1 MIVEVDIK
9 GVVDSINSHIN
20 YSPILRFV
28 AERYVE
34 ELRGKVN
41 SSLKGGKEAYLN
53 SIKMQCDEK
62 EATIYID
69 TATDP
74 IVKGIEEG
82 KPPFDMKIGLLNGQ
96 KAKVSK
102 KGVKYATIPIRFR
115 NPQAKGSLGGELS
128 INFRRVSDN
137 SNPASWIHPGIE
149 KRDFLNKTL
158 IDFDIKGVV
167 EDFFIQNSLK

>member
-1 MIVEVDIK
+1 MIVEVDIR

-28 AERYVE
+28 AERYIE
-34 ELRGKVN
+34 ELRKKVN
-41 SSLKGGKEAYLN
+41 SSLERGKEAYLN

-62 EATIYID
+62 EATVYID
-69 TATDP
+69 ITTHP
-74 IVKGIEEG
+74 IVRGIEEG
-82 KPPFDMKIGLLNGQ
+82 RPPFDMKIGLLNGQ

-102 KGVKYATIPIRFR
+102 KGIKYVTIPIRFR
-115 NPQAKGSLGGELS
+115 NPQAKESLGGGLS

-149 KRDFLNKTL
+149 KRDFLSKTL
-158 IDFDIKGVV
+158 TDFDIEGVV

>member
-1 MIVEVDIK
+1 MIVEVDIR
-9 GVVDSINSHIN
+9 SIADNINNHID
-20 YSPILRFV
+20 YAPILQFV

-34 ELRGKVN
+34 ELQKKVN
-41 SSLKGGKEAYLN
+41 SSLEGGKEAYLN
-53 SIKMQCDEK
+53 SIKMQCGEK
-62 EATIYID
+62 EATVYID
-69 TATDP
+69 AIAHP

-82 KPPFDMKIGLLNGQ
+82 KPSFDMKIGLLSGQ
-96 KAKVSK
+96 KVKVSK
-102 KGVKYATIPIRFR
+102 KGVKYATVPIRFR
-115 NPQAKGSLGGELS
+115 NPQTKESLRGGLS